1 MKQNIVKLNYLKLY
15 RKGNSTMK
23 KTLSLVLF
31 AAMLISLVAF
41 NINAAWDGTSV
52 SASLKGEGTAESP
65 YLVESAEDLA
75 YLAKSVN
82 EGNTYEGKYI
92 IQTADIDL
100 GGKEWTPIGFQ
111 KVNGAEV
118 DAPFSGV
125 YSGLGHKVTGL
136 SITKAEGNQVGLF
149 GYVMSGEVEA
159 GIANLTV
166 EGDITL
172 DSVSTSNFGIGGLA
186 GSVGKDTTAFKAQV
200 VLANC
205 TSNVN
210 ITLTNC
216 TGEPRVGGLTGYVF
230 YGKVENCVSNG
241 NVSVTASNQ
250 TRVGGLVGQTN
261 RTHFL
266 NCVNNGAV
274 TSDVGTVAKNSRAGG
289 IVSVITRGGVKGDE
303 DNATY
308 TVFENC
314 INNGAITGKGGT
326 NVWVAGIG
334 ADYYVNT
341 GTWTGKDCRVKFIN
355 CINNGAIYSETS
367 NAGNFP
373 HAGGI
378 SGYTQNGYCEFEW
391 HGCVNTAEIS
401 SVGGKEVRAGGIIGS
416 AYAKDAEYKFDQCI
430 SVGELKSV
438 CFSLKNKET
447 ALATSTA
454 NADAGT
460 VLVAVSTIEG
470 LMKPS
475 EITIAGFD
483 PSKGVPEP
491 EVTEPETTP
500 APETT
505 EPAPET
511 TAPSESEPTGDSA
524 LIFAAI
530 AIISLLG
537 VAVVAKRREN

>member
-1 MKQNIVKLNYLKLY
+1 
-15 RKGNSTMK
+15 MK

-100 GGKEWTPIGFQ
+100 GGNEWTPIGFQ
-111 KVNGAEV
+111 KINDAVV

-136 SITKAEGNQVGLF
+136 SITTADGVHAGLF

-166 EGDITL
+166 EGAITL
-172 DSVSTSNFGIGGLA
+172 DCVIMSNFGVGGIA
-186 GSVGKDTTAFKAQV
+186 GSVGKDTSSFKANV

-210 ITLTNC
+210 VTLTNC
-216 TGEPRVGGLTGYVF
+216 GGEPRVGCLAGYVF
-230 YGKVENCVSNG
+230 NGKVENCVSNG
-241 NVSVTASNQ
+241 AVSVSSVNQ
-250 TRVGGLVGQTN
+250 TRAGGLVGQTN

-266 NCVNNGAV
+266 NCVNNG
-274 TSDVGTVAKNSRAGG
+274 TVSVEVLVPSKSSRAAG
-289 IVSVITRGGVKGDE
+289 IASVITRGGVAGDE
-303 DNATY
+303 ENATY
-308 TVFENC
+308 TIFENC
-314 INNGAITGKGGT
+314 INNGAVTGKGMQ

-334 ADYYVNT
+334 ADFYVNNK
-341 GTWTGKDCRVKFIN
+341 TWAGKDMRVKFIN
-355 CINNGAIYSETS
+355 CINNGAIYSETNS
-367 NAGNFP
+367 TASFP

-378 SGYTQNGYCEFEW
+378 AGYTQNGYSEVDFI
-391 HGCVNTAEIS
+391 GCVNTAAEIS
-401 SVGGKEVRAGGIIGS
+401 SVGGKEVRAGGIVGS
-416 AYAKDAEYKFDQCI
+416 VYAKEVEYKFDQCI
-430 SVGELKSV
+430 AVGELKSV
-438 CFSLKNKET
+438 CFSIANKET
-447 ALATSTA
+447 ALENCTA
-454 NADAGT
+454 NADVG
-460 VLVAVSTIEG
+460 VILVAVSTIEG

-475 EITIAGFD
+475 ELIIAGFD

-511 TAPSESEPTGDSA
+511 TESAPETTAPSESGPTGDSA
-524 LIFAAI
+524 LIFVAI
-530 AIISLLG
+530 AIISLVG